1 MKFTLA
7 QLRKFVMPYHC
18 SEELDLSD
26 DLNNF
31 EDIISVLPAK
41 VEYDIKERG
50 IDTFLVC
57 FHVEMDLTMECSITL
72 KEIPYHITADAEEI
86 FSTDDGFEDAF
97 LIENQTLDTK
107 EAVLTNVLIQKP
119 MKVTCDGVTFED
131 DLEDDS
137 EPEDK
142 INPAFAKLK
151 DLL

>member
-7 QLRKFVMPYHC
+7 QLRKLVMPYHC
-18 SEELDLSD
+18 FEDLDLSD

-50 IDTFLVC
+50 IDTFLVS
-57 FHVEMDLTMECSITL
+57 FHVEMDLTMECSVTL
-72 KEIPYHITADAEEI
+72 KEIPYHITADAEEL
-86 FSTDDGFEDAF
+86 FSTDESFEDAF

-107 EAVLTNVLIQKP
+107 EAVLTNILIQKP
-119 MKVTCDGVTFED
+119 MKVTCEGVTFED
-131 DLEDDS
+131 EEEEHLES
-137 EPEDK
+137 EDK